1 MQAEGRR
8 EKLLFALF
16 CILSVL
22 VHGAALVAFAG
33 NVKFHKMSSETAQN
47 QEPIQV
53 ATIEMPP
60 PSAEPIPP
68 DSPPPPSQ
76 AMPLSQPPRPAQDD
90 SLARRPKPTPTPTLR
105 QSSVPTPSLAATP
118 TPTPLPSAAMGS
130 PSPTP
135 LPSPA
140 ISGEPTPAPSPTQ
153 VADLPEAEA
162 QKKTAMQKFFEA
174 QDLEVPQ
181 ELPPGFKSWEEFEK
195 FMTDGEGFEKKAS
208 DLMKLPDN
216 TSGSENAGSGTQ
228 PQPKGSS
235 APDNSGSPDNSGGP
249 RSGYNP
255 GWFNGSNRNNIDPN
269 DNFDSEEERRL
280 RARNL
285 GHIDTSLELA
295 PLPAIPLPKDWQ
307 TNDIGYHSVKFL
319 HDGLQFF
326 VRWES
331 ALQPQLRKADIQYYP
346 PANPKQTA
354 TLSLKWQEEWEDVK
368 KLIGAVQLAYEQ
380 QKQAKP

>member
-22 VHGAALVAFAG
+22 VHCAALVAFAG

-68 DSPPPPSQ
+68 DSPPPSQ

-90 SLARRPKPTPTPTLR
+90 SLARRPKPTPTPN
-105 QSSVPTPSLAATP
+105 SKPTPALAATP
-118 TPTPLPSAAMGS
+118 KPS
-130 PSPTP
+130 PSPSSALASPTPSP
-135 LPSPA
+135 LPSPVNSA
-140 ISGEPTPAPSPTQ
+140 EPTPAPSPTP
-153 VADLPEAEA
+153 VSDLPESEA
-162 QKKTAMQKFFEA
+162 KAKNEIENYFKSQGN
-174 QDLEVPQ
+174 DVP
-181 ELPPGFKSWEEFEK
+181 EKLPYGYKSWEDYKTQLATFDEDAK
-195 FMTDGEGFEKKAS
+195 KYMT
-208 DLMKLPDN
+208 LPDN
-216 TSGSENAGSGTQ
+216 TSGSENAGSGNP
-228 PQPKGSS
+228 PQPNGSS
-235 APDNSGSPDNSGGP
+235 APDSSGSPDNSGGP

-285 GHIDTSLELA
+285 GHIDTSLELD

-307 TNDIGYHSVKFL
+307 TNDIGYHSVRFL
-319 HDGLQFF
+319 HDDLQFF

-331 ALQPQLRKADIQYYP
+331 ALQPQLRKAEVQYYP

-354 TLSLKWQEEWEDVK
+354 NLSLKWQEEWDDIK

>member
-22 VHGAALVAFAG
+22 VHGVALVAFAG
-33 NVKFHKMSSETAQN
+33 NVKFHKMSSETSQN

-90 SLARRPKPTPTPTLR
+90 SLARRPKPTPTPN
-105 QSSVPTPSLAATP
+105 SKPTPALAATP
-118 TPTPLPSAAMGS
+118 KPSPSPSSALASPTPTPV
-130 PSPTP
+130 
-135 LPSPA
+135 PSPA
-140 ISGEPTPAPSPTQ
+140 NSGEPTPAPSPTP
-153 VADLPEAEA
+153 VSDLPEGEA
-162 QKKTAMQKFFEA
+162 KKKTAMQKFFEA

-181 ELPPGFKSWEEFEK
+181 ELPPGFKSWDEFEK

-216 TSGSENAGSGTQ
+216 TSGSENAGSGNP
-228 PQPKGSS
+228 PQPNGSS
-235 APDNSGSPDNSGGP
+235 APDSSGSPDNSGGP

-285 GHIDTSLELA
+285 GHIDTSLELD

-307 TNDIGYHSVKFL
+307 TNDIGYHSVRFL
-319 HDGLQFF
+319 HDDLQFF

-331 ALQPQLRKADIQYYP
+331 ALQPQLRKAEVQYYP

-354 TLSLKWQEEWEDVK
+354 NLSLKWQEEWDDVK